1 MNIRLKRVYED
12 PSPDDGFRILVDR
25 LWPRGLK
32 KEDAAIDNWL
42 KAVAPST
49 ALRQWFNHDP
59 ERWQVFKEKYR
70 GELEGSEGLKE
81 LKALLKKHKTVTLL
95 YGAKDEEHNQAV
107 ALKAFLGRQRKAT

>member
-1 MNIRLKRVYED
+1 MSIRLKRVYED
-12 PSPDDGFRILVDR
+12 PSPEDGFRILVDR

-42 KAVAPST
+42 KAIAPST

-70 GELEGSEGLKE
+70 GELEGSEELKE